1 MWHQWTMVNL
11 IRFCLLCWSRRW
23 MLVSTSAR
31 CLMTFLMKE
40 VTRRLWMWK
49 VRLPANLDFTEPLT
63 GSKEIRKQDFY
74 RPQRSC
80 EGYVF
85 TGVCLSTGRGVVSQH
100 ALQVVS
106 QHALQ
111 QVSRGVGVVVSQHVL
126 QVVSQHALQQ
136 VSRGVGVVVSQHV
149 LQVVSQHALQQVSG
163 GVPAPRGV
171 PAPGGCLLRGGCG
184 GDPPGSRRLLL
195 RTVRILLECILV

>member
-1 MWHQWTMVNL
+1 
-11 IRFCLLCWSRRW
+11 
-23 MLVSTSAR
+23 
-31 CLMTFLMKE
+31 
-40 VTRRLWMWK
+40 MWK

-100 ALQVVS
+100 ALQVIS

-111 QVSRGVGVVVSQHVL
+111 QVSREV
-126 QVVSQHALQQ
+126 
-136 VSRGVGVVVSQHV
+136 RGGGIPAC
-149 LQVVSQHALQQVSG
+149 LAGGIPACLAAGLRGGGGGGIPACLAAGLRGGGGGGIPACLAAGLWG

-171 PAPGGCLLRGGCG
+171 PATRGVPAPGGGACSGGVEETPRAADGYCYG
-184 GDPPGSRRLLL
+184 RYAFYWNAFLCNL
-195 RTVRILLECILV
+195 IAF